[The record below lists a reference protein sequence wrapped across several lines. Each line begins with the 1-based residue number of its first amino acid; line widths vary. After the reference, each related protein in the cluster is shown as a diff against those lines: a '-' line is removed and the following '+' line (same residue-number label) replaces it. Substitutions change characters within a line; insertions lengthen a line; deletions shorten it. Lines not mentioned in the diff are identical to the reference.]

1 MVRNGTNQAQVVD
14 ERTPLTSS
22 RDLVHGQGTIKIPH
36 DDAQEVQSSENVS
49 VARSILPTL
58 LFGESLLSWPITS
71 PGLTIMQDIH
81 CPGRLFHCS
90 RDKPRDCLRIQGSIR
105 CLLANYLICSGTMC
119 LPTPGM

>member
-71 PGLTIMQDIH
+71 PVLTIMQEYSLPRQTLPLFSRQAKRLPPNSRFYQMP
-81 CPGRLFHCS
+81 PG
-90 RDKPRDCLRIQGSIR
+90 
-105 CLLANYLICSGTMC
+105 
-119 LPTPGM
+119 